1 MTEKQKQAL
10 EAGRQQFSKNR
21 QPKNNGRRKSNLKHF
36 IKQYSV
42 SKTDVDSIFQNLI
55 FNSSLEQLE
64 ELVKPENKSKQPV
77 IVVLLVGAFL
87 KDIEKGT
94 LSEVNTV
101 LDRIYG
107 KATQQ
112 VEVGEKQS
120 DIPEDPEER
129 RALAEQIKKEI
140 GAWRGTEEGE

>member
-10 EAGRQQFSKNR
+10 DAGRQQFSKNR

-120 DIPEDPEER
+120 DIPEDPEGR
-129 RALAEQIKKEI
+129 RALAELIKKEI

>member
-10 EAGRQQFSKNR
+10 DAGRQQFSKNR

-87 KDIEKGT
+87 KDIEQGT
-94 LSEVNTV
+94 LHEVNTV